1 MVICSEQY
9 INVTLQTLEPFKGR
23 IYVAGHSDSCDS
35 EGNGA
40 YTTTLRIPL
49 SGTESSNQC
58 GTVIIKSVGER
69 NQYVIRIQACSLTV
83 TIVST

>member
-1 MVICSEQY
+1 MVTCSEQY
-9 INVTLQTLEPFKGR
+9 INVTLQTVEPFKGR
-23 IYVAGHSDSCDS
+23 IYVVGHSDSCDS

-40 YTTTLRIPL
+40 YTTTLRIPM

-58 GTVIIKSVGER
+58 GIVIIKSVGER
-69 NQYVIRIQACSLTV
+69 NQYVIRIQASCLSI